1 MGILSDIL
9 KTLGVSSSKKS
20 RSGLPFPEPPD
31 PEEIKE
37 IIGKVVEGL
46 SEIKTLPKELVD
58 RATEAEG
65 DFREANRAFRGARP
79 GKRKK

>member
-1 MGILSDIL
+1 MGILGDIL

-31 PEEIKE
+31 PGEIKE
-37 IIGKVVEGL
+37 IVGKVVEGIG
-46 SEIKTLPKELVD
+46 EIKTLPKELVD

-65 DFREANRAFRGARP
+65 DFREADKAFRGARF
-79 GKRKK
+79 GKKKR